1 MSEKITS
8 EKIRQL
14 WKQFWESSPRD
25 HKRAK
30 PDSLIPS
37 QEDKTVLFT
46 TAWMQQFVPYL
57 MGKPHPLGKRLYN
70 IQKCVRTWDIDEV
83 GDERHLTFFEMMG
96 NWSLWDYF
104 KKEAI
109 SWSYEFL
116 TDYLKIPS
124 NKIWA
129 TIFKWEKWIPKDE
142 ESQKYWQQV
151 GVPAERIK
159 PLGAD
164 DNFWGPAW
172 EIWPCGPSTEIYVDR
187 WPAWGPDDRNLGTN
201 DRYIEVWNDV
211 FMEFYKDKQ
220 GNYTPLPQKNVD
232 TWMGLERI
240 TMIMQEVPTV
250 FETDLFEP
258 IIKVIAKHWMV
269 DYPLEKYFWN
279 ADKPE
284 VVSQLSDSKEL
295 STLSSVEAGEEL
307 KKNIVYL
314 NSLDLTRRFRIIA
327 DHIRSSVFLIADGV
341 SPSNEGRWYVLRRLI
356 RRLYYNFLLLD
367 NKVDPKNVTPF
378 VSEVVDIIA
387 QKYGP
392 WRQNVDTSR
401 EQVKKVLLDEISK
414 FQKTISGGMKLL
426 SKFLSSATK
435 RLDGE
440 IVFKLYDTYGFPAEL
455 TQEIAQ
461 SKGIDIDWEGFEA
474 QMQKAKDKSRQGTS
488 AVFKR
493 WVDWAKYISW
503 LPQTEFVGY
512 DRLELDWSS
521 LLRDFRVEELWWQRV
536 LVFDKTP
543 FYPEWGWQKGDKGEI
558 ILDDWKR
565 LRVVDTQKFA
575 WVILH
580 FVKEID

>member
-1 MSEKITS
+1 MVKLTS
-8 EKIRQL
+8 EQIRKL
-14 WKQFWESSPRD
+14 WSQFWESQPRN
-25 HKRAK
+25 HKWAK

-46 TAWMQQFVPYL
+46 TAGMQQFVPYL

-96 NWSLWDYF
+96 NWSLGDYF

-109 SWSYEFL
+109 NWSYEFL
-116 TDYLKIPS
+116 SDYLKIPAD
-124 NKIWA
+124 KIWA

-142 ESQKYWQQV
+142 ESQKYWQEV
-151 GVPAERIK
+151 GLPSQRIK

-164 DNFWGPAW
+164 DNFWGPAG
-172 EIWPCGPSTEIYVDR
+172 EVGPCGPSTEIYVDR
-187 WPAWGPDDRNLGTN
+187 GPAWWPDDRNLGEN

-211 FMEFYKDKQ
+211 FMEFYKDKDS
-220 GNYTPLPQKNVD
+220 NYTPLPQQNVD

-240 TMIMQEVPTV
+240 TMIMQDVPTV

-269 DYPLEKYFWN
+269 DYPLAKYFWN
-279 ADKPE
+279 SEQSDGSQP
-284 VVSQLSDSKEL
+284 SQLSDSKEL

-314 NSLDLTRRFRIIA
+314 NWLDLTRRFRIIA
-327 DHIRSSVFLIADGV
+327 DHIRSSAFLIADGV
-341 SPSNEGRWYVLRRLI
+341 IPSNEGRWYVLRRLI

-367 NKVDPKNVTPF
+367 NKVDPKNVAPF
-378 VSEVVDIIA
+378 INEIVDVIA
-387 QKYGP
+387 QKYGQ
-392 WRQNVDTSR
+392 WRQNVETNK
-401 EQVKKVLLDEISK
+401 QQIKKVLLDEISK

-426 SKFLSSATK
+426 SKFLTPETK
-435 RLDGE
+435 KLSGE
-440 IVFKLYDTYGFPAEL
+440 VVFKLYDTYGFPPEL

-461 SKGIDIDWEGFEA
+461 SKGIEVDWEGFKA
-474 QMQKAKDKSRQGTS
+474 QMDQAKQRSREGTS

-503 LPQTEFVGY
+503 LPQTEFVWY
-512 DRLELDWSS
+512 DKLELEEAK
-521 LLRDFRVEELWWQRV
+521 LLKDFNVEELGGQRV

-543 FYPEWGWQKGDKGEI
+543 FYPEWWGQTGDRWEI
-558 ILDDWKR
+558 ILEDGQK
-565 LRVVDTQKFA
+565 LQVVDTQKFA
-575 WVILH
+575 GVILH
-580 FVKEID
+580 FVEKR